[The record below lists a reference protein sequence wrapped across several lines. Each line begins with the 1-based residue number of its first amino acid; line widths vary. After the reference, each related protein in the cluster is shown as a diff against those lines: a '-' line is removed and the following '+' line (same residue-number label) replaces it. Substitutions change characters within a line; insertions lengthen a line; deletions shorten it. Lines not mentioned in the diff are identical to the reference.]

1 MAAQPIPWKTETLN
15 QLSTTVATALDQQV
29 TIDTSIRGK
38 IMVLNQIIDL
48 VQEQVDIL
56 WQLAQLG
63 CEWKTP
69 ALCVTNVPYENF
81 IKVAN
86 LSRELSLYLAGEF

>member
-1 MAAQPIPWKTETLN
+1 
-15 QLSTTVATALDQQV
+15 
-29 TIDTSIRGK
+29 
-38 IMVLNQIIDL
+38 MVLNQIIDL
-48 VQEQVDIL
+48 MQEQVDSL

>member
-1 MAAQPIPWKTETLN
+1 MAAWPIPWKTETLN
-15 QLSTTVATALDQQV
+15 QSSTTVATALYQKA

-69 ALCVTNVPYENF
+69 ALCVTSVPYENF

>member
-1 MAAQPIPWKTETLN
+1 M
-15 QLSTTVATALDQQV
+15 
-29 TIDTSIRGK
+29 
-38 IMVLNQIIDL
+38 
-48 VQEQVDIL
+48 QEQVDIL

-81 IKVAN
+81 IKMAN

>member
-1 MAAQPIPWKTETLN
+1 MAAQPIPRKTETLN
-15 QLSTTVATALDQQV
+15 QLSTTVATALDQQA
-29 TIDTSIRGK
+29 TIDTSIRGE

-48 VQEQVDIL
+48 VQKQVDIL
-56 WQLAQLG
+56 WQLAQLD